1 VFGLGVRVV
10 EGILTVLRHII
21 FFIVKVSPQKTK
33 ANSMN
38 SKII

>member
-10 EGILTVLRHII
+10 EGILTVLKAYYI
-21 FFIVKVSPQKTK
+21 FIVKVSPQKTK

-38 SKII
+38 SK